1 MAELEK
7 KWYVIRTVTGSEKKV
22 KQNIDSEIE
31 LSFMKDFVTRVL
43 VPTEKT
49 MTTRNGKKVSKEI
62 VRFPGY
68 IYVEAIMLEK
78 VISVLQNVPGVLGF
92 VGCKKKTD
100 PPVALRP
107 EEVKRLLTD
116 IDEFSGADEKFV
128 TTFVPGEEVKIIDG
142 PFTSFN
148 GIIEEINTEKMT
160 LKITVK
166 IFGRSTP
173 VELKFLQVEKA

>member
-7 KWYVIRTVTGSEKKV
+7 KWYVIRTITGSEKKV
-22 KQNIDSEIE
+22 KQNIESEIE
-31 LSFMKDFVTRVL
+31 LSYLKDFVSRVL

-49 MTTRNGKKVSKEI
+49 YQIKNGKKVSKE
-62 VRFPGY
+62 VTRFPGY
-68 IYVEAIMLEK
+68 IYVEALMLEK

-100 PPVALRP
+100 PPVAIRP
-107 EEVKRLLTD
+107 DEVKRILTD
-116 IDEFSGADEKFV
+116 IDDFAGEDEKFV
-128 TTFVPGEEVKIIDG
+128 PMFSVGEEVKIIDG
-142 PFTSFN
+142 PFNSFN
-148 GIIEEINTEKMT
+148 GIIEEINNEKMT

-166 IFGRSTP
+166 IFGRSAP